1 MATLNIG
8 GTYYKIVHSETL
20 TPGSLEKSLDHH
32 LNQLSKEE
40 RFAFRREMESLVQT
54 QELVS
59 SAAEDEFELLMA
71 ELHADDEAY
80 MRLFQKSP
88 RDPEYKTVGD
98 LDAEILKLGNM
109 QKALMAIKSEREMEP
124 QIEVWETIISRIES
138 IEKIKRRR
146 RFSSSSSS
154 SGGRNFVLSPLP
166 TDRAGMP
173 ITASSAIA
181 VKVANVEE
189 NKESGEEA

>member
-40 RFAFRREMESLVQT
+40 HFAFRREMESLVQT
-54 QELVS
+54 QEHVS
-59 SAAEDEFELLMA
+59 STAEDEFELLMA

-80 MRLFQKSP
+80 MRLFKKFP
-88 RDPEYKTVGD
+88 EDPEYKTIGD
-98 LDAEILKLGNM
+98 LDDAEILKLGNM
-109 QKALMAIKSEREMEP
+109 QKALIAIKNEREMDP
-124 QIEVWETIISRIES
+124 QLEVWETIISRIEA

-146 RFSSSSSS
+146 RYSSSSSS
-154 SGGRNFVLSPLP
+154 SGGRNYF
-166 TDRAGMP
+166 
-173 ITASSAIA
+173 
-181 VKVANVEE
+181 
-189 NKESGEEA
+189 